1 MFSPQSEADLLEGRK
16 TRRRTSA
23 STSNAII
30 CATIA
35 SESEKENEKDEEFFV
50 GEKQKK
56 KTFKKKRASIPKT
69 DVSSM
74 APMKQ
79 PTRNKNGDSTVKTE
93 REMNSQKKNPSS
105 FPTMSVVQVE
115 NKFDKMIPKIVPNKD
130 RQGTQLLFAQA
141 SILPSTPI
149 PYMKQEAGTSCTCAQ
164 SPSPTSTTPISQQVR
179 DKKLPSQL
187 QQQYTPG
194 QSPIQPKSH
203 SARLSTSE
211 RRRGGERSVGQLVPS
226 TSARARQFAPG
237 APRPVPPPVKPSP
250 PQRSRQKRQRLSE
263 YSGFMSHQ
271 HTPSI
276 GSSVPQPRMNAGL
289 SSLGP
294 IQRVLSTPESQQ
306 VAHPA
311 VVEPDTDS
319 SSPHHPKQQVA
330 PNNCS
335 IQSLALPPGISITRE
350 PPAITRPTDA
360 GYATNLASLAS
371 TLGKLEDTRGEQC
384 LVAFELTEVQL
395 EGLRELGLKEK
406 KFRQ

>member
-30 CATIA
+30 CATFA

-105 FPTMSVVQVE
+105 FPTISVVQVE

-149 PYMKQEAGTSCTCAQ
+149 PSMKQEAETSCTCAQ
-164 SPSPTSTTPISQQVR
+164 SPSATTTTPISQQVR
-179 DKKLPSQL
+179 GKTLPSQL

-194 QSPIQPKSH
+194 QSHIQSKSH
-203 SARLSTSE
+203 SARLSSE
-211 RRRGGERSVGQLVPS
+211 GRRGREQSVGQLVPS

-237 APRPVPPPVKPSP
+237 APRPVPPTVKPSP
-250 PQRSRQKRQRLSE
+250 PSRSRQKRPRLSGCQGLT
-263 YSGFMSHQ
+263 SQQ
-271 HTPSI
+271 HSPSI
-276 GSSVPQPRMNAGL
+276 GSSVSQLSMNAGL

-294 IQRVLSTPESQQ
+294 IQCVLSTPESQL
-306 VAHPA
+306 VAHPP
-311 VVEPDTDS
+311 VVEVDTDS
-319 SSPHHPKQQVA
+319 SSPHHPNQQVA

-335 IQSLALPPGISITRE
+335 IPSLALPPSISITRK
-350 PPAITRPTDA
+350 PPVISRPTDA